1 MEKRISIVLPT
12 YNGEKVIKKSIESV
26 LSQTYVNWELI
37 IVNDCSTDNTL
48 NVIESY
54 EQSDPRIQVINNNT
68 NQITDYND
76 RIGRY
81 ESMLAKEESQMRAMY
96 ARFEKLMS
104 ELQNSAN
111 SLTSLI

>member
-1 MEKRISIVLPT
+1 MEKRISVVLPT

-68 NQITDYND
+68 NPYISIDD
-76 RIGRY
+76 
-81 ESMLAKEESQMRAMY
+81 K
-96 ARFEKLMS
+96 
-104 ELQNSAN
+104 
-111 SLTSLI
+111 

>member
-48 NVIESY
+48 SVIESY
-54 EQSDPRIQVINNNT
+54 EQSDSRIRVYNNT
-68 NQITDYND
+68 TNQKLPRSLN
-76 RIGRY
+76 IGF
-81 ESMLAKEESQMRAMY
+81 SHA
-96 ARFEKLMS
+96 
-104 ELQNSAN
+104 
-111 SLTSLI
+111 TGD